1 MLLNVWHLQQFSMS
15 LQLLGALGC
24 VLCFVNE
31 GPVPWYLLGP
41 TYWILSEVLLYPA
54 FICQELFSASLK

>member
-24 VLCFVNE
+24 VLCFVSE
-31 GPVPWYLLGP
+31 GSVPWYPLGP
-41 TYWILSEVLLYPA
+41 PYW
-54 FICQELFSASLK
+54 SLE